1 MPGIREDSVDSRLM
15 KPTVSV
21 RALATFAAVLSLMA
35 CSRTASNPAGNSS
48 PAAPAASVK
57 LAVNQPSY
65 NFPTTPVGT
74 VAPSSSFELSATG
87 NGSLVITSITSSN
100 PAEFALTDVAT
111 CTGATLVG
119 GSSSC
124 RVSVTFQPAAPG
136 VRSSKIVAA
145 STDGGSIT
153 VDVFGTALANS
164 SAGTPPGDGGGGG
177 GGAGGGGSGGGA
189 SGGSFPQA
197 PCVPNG
203 TTGIVLTVINT
214 MTVPVQLTM
223 TGPLTAV
230 VSIQPGDIQQVAIPP
245 GNYTFSGGT
254 PSAPNPNFVPST
266 WAVVGGCDYLAQ
278 VVTVSRGQMAL
289 TR

>member
-1 MPGIREDSVDSRLM
+1 M

-57 LAVNQPSY
+57 LAVNQASY
-65 NFPTTPVGT
+65 NFPTTLVGQ
-74 VAPSSSFELSATG
+74 VAQSSSFELSATG

-124 RVSVTFQPAAPG
+124 LVSVTFQPAAPG

-153 VDVFGTALANS
+153 VDVSGTALANS
-164 SAGTPPGDGGGGG
+164 SAGTPPGDGGGGV
-177 GGAGGGGSGGGA
+177 GGGSGGGGTG
-189 SGGSFPQA
+189 GGSSAGSFRQA

-203 TTGIVLTVINT
+203 TTGIVLTLINT
-214 MTVPVQLTM
+214 TTVPVQLTM
-223 TGPLTAV
+223 TGPVTVV
-230 VSIQPGDIQQVAIPP
+230 VSLQPGDIQQVAIPP
-245 GNYTFSGGT
+245 GNYSFTGAM
-254 PSAPNPNFVPST
+254 PSAPNANFVPSA
-266 WAVVGGCDYLAQ
+266 WAVVGGCDYLLQ
-278 VVTVSRGQMAL
+278 VLTVSQGQIAL

>member
-1 MPGIREDSVDSRLM
+1 M
-15 KPTVSV
+15 KPAVSV
-21 RALATFAAVLSLMA
+21 RALATFSAVLSLMA
-35 CSRTASNPAGNSS
+35 CSRTPSNPAGNSS
-48 PAAPAASVK
+48 PAAPVASVK

-65 NFPTTPVGT
+65 NFPTTLVGQ
-74 VAPSSSFELSATG
+74 VAQSSSFELSATG

-124 RVSVTFQPAAPG
+124 QISVKFQPAAPG

-153 VDVFGTALANS
+153 VDVFGTGLANS
-164 SAGTPPGDGGGGG
+164 SAGTAPGDGGGGG
-177 GGAGGGGSGGGA
+177 DGSGGSGSGGGA
-189 SGGSFPQA
+189 AGGVAAGGGASAGSFPQA

-203 TTGIVLTVINT
+203 TTGIGLTVINNT
-214 MTVPVQLTM
+214 AVLVQLTM
-223 TGPLTAV
+223 TGPLKV
-230 VSIQPGDIQQVAIPP
+230 VFSVQPGDIQLVAIPP
-245 GNYTFSGGT
+245 GNYTFTGDT
-254 PSAPNPNFVPST
+254 PAAPNANFVPST
-266 WAVVGGCDYLAQ
+266 WAVVSGCDYLFQLVAM
-278 VVTVSRGQMAL
+278 SRGQIAL